1 MAFDNILKSIISD
14 FSEDKSNFL
23 YISLPKQLI
32 EETPDLLKDTSFSV
46 INLTRNFAPIKPFMQ
61 ILKECN
67 PSEEIINQNSY
78 SLQQETIQEYLLN
91 GKAKERRDFIN
102 HEEVFFEKTRIT
114 QTVSTI
120 IRNLCDKN
128 YVIQN
133 AQELSIEAI
142 EIIKSLE
149 KHRFNGKII
158 FCFDNEKIE
167 NSSTELQAFI
177 DEKHKQNNFYEI
189 TNNEKFESKELS
201 IKESVPTFDI
211 LYNSLRDCRLLFS
224 LDQGK
229 TISKWIISNIDSL
242 KFSKNQKRLIHYE
255 IAIISYLLS
264 DTDEASYYLNN
275 VLEDQEHEDE
285 ELIISALLYMAK
297 VLSLKNASASAL
309 KYIKHAMQK
318 LENKKDSD
326 FYALA
331 FMIYYEIT
339 ERMDSSSSLNN
350 YNEAQRLLKSRNLL
364 NNKMNSSLI
373 MPWHLVDDEKER
385 KKLLP
390 IIEESIE
397 YAKQI
402 DNKFALSTAY
412 HWKGMLI
419 SDENNAE
426 ETLSWYSQCNEI
438 RTQIGEVA
446 SIIKIRNGLSYEYLI
461 RSEYKKSYDLINSF
475 LNRITEINDYPEII
489 ITLNNVGK
497 TLFYS
502 RHFNEAYEIF
512 QKVLHLL
519 HLFNLEEATYY
530 SFLPEYNDVSAY
542 KAIVDFIRNDDIHAK
557 ITLNNILNNGRRIA
571 PSVEPFID
579 FMNAIV
585 SVREDKIEDAENY
598 FSDCENKFIKLGT
611 NNLHCLCFFCYE
623 FAHNLKKSNNELL
636 SEKYVNLGFEYAK
649 KNNLSNF
656 LDYNDKLSLK
666 HYVLDLKEFDS
677 LNINLEELSQKAEKE
692 RLMIQL
698 HKRLRDSQFLNKIMT
713 YSSDKLSKSNYIKN
727 VIQAIFDHTMAEA
740 VYIAEKDDNQWN
752 LLDSV
757 SRTEENI
764 PSNELWEDFY
774 NESTLTDKGKLFFN
788 KEKNIIFGNIS
799 KFGFEGAVII
809 VPSQNTMFESDDYDT
824 INIAISNLQ
833 SHIVMIKQN
842 EHLMFLS
849 STDQLSQLKNR
860 HALQEQ
866 LSIQSEMIRRYN
878 NKRAMHFQMTIIFLD
893 MDNFKFYNDT
903 YGHEAGDLLI
913 SKFGELLKKV
923 FRKVDFISR
932 FGGDEFVILLPN
944 TNCPEAH
951 RAAERVHE
959 ALEESNYFITD
970 LEDLLGKKL
979 DVPENRILGFS
990 TGICS
995 NFDIENPTDMETV
1008 MNNAD
1013 QALYYSKQTQ
1023 KGSITIWSD
1032 IKHLLPQLS
1041 DLPKPGRE

>member
-32 EETPDLLKDTSFSV
+32 EETPDLVKDTSFSV

-120 IRNLCDKN
+120 IINLCDKN

-149 KHRFNGKII
+149 KHRFSGKII

-201 IKESVPTFDI
+201 IKESIPTFDI

-229 TISKWIISNIDSL
+229 ALSKWIISNIDSL
-242 KFSKNQKRLIHYE
+242 KFSKKQKRLIHYE

-285 ELIISALLYMAK
+285 KLIISALLYMAK

-318 LENKKDSD
+318 LENNKDSD
-326 FYALA
+326 FYAIA

-364 NNKMNSSLI
+364 NSKMNSSLI
-373 MPWHLVDDEKER
+373 MPWYLVDDEKER
-385 KKLLP
+385 KKFLP

-426 ETLSWYSQCNEI
+426 ETLSWYSQCNDI

-475 LNRITEINDYPEII
+475 LNRITEIND
-489 ITLNNVGK
+489 
-497 TLFYS
+497 
-502 RHFNEAYEIF
+502 
-512 QKVLHLL
+512 
-519 HLFNLEEATYY
+519 
-530 SFLPEYNDVSAY
+530 
-542 KAIVDFIRNDDIHAK
+542 
-557 ITLNNILNNGRRIA
+557 
-571 PSVEPFID
+571 
-579 FMNAIV
+579 
-585 SVREDKIEDAENY
+585 
-598 FSDCENKFIKLGT
+598 
-611 NNLHCLCFFCYE
+611 
-623 FAHNLKKSNNELL
+623 
-636 SEKYVNLGFEYAK
+636 
-649 KNNLSNF
+649 
-656 LDYNDKLSLK
+656 
-666 HYVLDLKEFDS
+666 
-677 LNINLEELSQKAEKE
+677 
-692 RLMIQL
+692 
-698 HKRLRDSQFLNKIMT
+698 
-713 YSSDKLSKSNYIKN
+713 
-727 VIQAIFDHTMAEA
+727 
-740 VYIAEKDDNQWN
+740 
-752 LLDSV
+752 
-757 SRTEENI
+757 
-764 PSNELWEDFY
+764 
-774 NESTLTDKGKLFFN
+774 
-788 KEKNIIFGNIS
+788 
-799 KFGFEGAVII
+799 
-809 VPSQNTMFESDDYDT
+809 
-824 INIAISNLQ
+824 
-833 SHIVMIKQN
+833 
-842 EHLMFLS
+842 
-849 STDQLSQLKNR
+849 
-860 HALQEQ
+860 
-866 LSIQSEMIRRYN
+866 
-878 NKRAMHFQMTIIFLD
+878 
-893 MDNFKFYNDT
+893 
-903 YGHEAGDLLI
+903 
-913 SKFGELLKKV
+913 
-923 FRKVDFISR
+923 
-932 FGGDEFVILLPN
+932 
-944 TNCPEAH
+944 
-951 RAAERVHE
+951 
-959 ALEESNYFITD
+959 
-970 LEDLLGKKL
+970 
-979 DVPENRILGFS
+979 
-990 TGICS
+990 
-995 NFDIENPTDMETV
+995 
-1008 MNNAD
+1008 
-1013 QALYYSKQTQ
+1013 
-1023 KGSITIWSD
+1023 
-1032 IKHLLPQLS
+1032 
-1041 DLPKPGRE
+1041 